1 LLDALGNTGIII
13 GAIDSTSAN
22 GAKVQAIVN
31 YLTNQGIS
39 LSGCD
44 WAIRGS
50 GSNYSIYVFPK
61 LTGTGKVNATVYNI
75 KDSNVTSSS
84 QTVVNVKSDKG
95 TLKIDK

>member
-1 LLDALGNTGIII
+1 MLDALGNTGIII

-44 WAIRGS
+44 CTIRGS
-50 GSNYSIYVFPK
+50 ESNYSIYVFPK

-84 QTVVNVKSDKG
+84 QTVVNVKAIKAH
-95 TLKIDK
+95 